1 MARVL
6 QISDTHLSRTKP
18 HFTANWAPLR
28 DWILRQNA
36 DLIVHTGDLTV
47 DGADHEEDVREGA
60 ELMRSLQAPFLAVP
74 GNHDVGE
81 AGNPHQPVNTERLDR
96 WRRHFGADWWSRDVE
111 NWRLI
116 GLDSMLFGSGDDE
129 ERCQFEWLRQTL
141 TTADGR
147 KIAWFTH
154 RPLFIES
161 PNEGD
166 TGYWSVKPPSR
177 APLLEL
183 VERYDVALIATG
195 HLHKWRNDMID
206 RCRYVW
212 CASSGFLVGPDNQ
225 RDMPGEKR
233 LGAVIYE
240 FSGSDVSITAGD
252 VPGLKTLWIDDV
264 LHEVYPPRS
273 AA

>member
-1 MARVL
+1 M
-6 QISDTHLSRTKP
+6 
-18 HFTANWAPLR
+18 
-28 DWILRQNA
+28 RQNA
-36 DLIVHTGDLTV
+36 DLVIHTGDLTV
-47 DGADHEEDVREGA
+47 DGADHEEDMREGA
-60 ELMRSLQAPFLAVP
+60 ALMRSLQAPFLAVP

-166 TGYWSVKPPSR
+166 TGYWSVKPASR
-177 APLLEL
+177 RAARTISARRKRFGPIGPLAVARTRALSRCANNAR
-183 VERYDVALIATG
+183 RY
-195 HLHKWRNDMID
+195 
-206 RCRYVW
+206 
-212 CASSGFLVGPDNQ
+212 S
-225 RDMPGEKR
+225 
-233 LGAVIYE
+233 
-240 FSGSDVSITAGD
+240 
-252 VPGLKTLWIDDV
+252 
-264 LHEVYPPRS
+264 
-273 AA
+273 